1 MNWCIGTLPY
11 AELVNTMLDDAIA
24 KLNDSEV
31 QPMVHSDRGAH
42 YRWPGW

>member
-31 QPMVHSDRGAH
+31 QPMVRSDRGAH